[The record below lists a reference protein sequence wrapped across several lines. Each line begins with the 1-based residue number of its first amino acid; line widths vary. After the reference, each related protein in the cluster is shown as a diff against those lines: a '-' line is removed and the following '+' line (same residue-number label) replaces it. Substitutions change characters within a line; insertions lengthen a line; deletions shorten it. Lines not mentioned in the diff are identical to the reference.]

1 MSDLAETINARNA
14 LVDTLDAIANGSTEA
29 TSLQQALL
37 DYRETTPPG
46 AKGDMPWAYYELI
59 EALIHAVSW
68 INAQWNAQPDASRHA
83 TAARLRA
90 SAVADRSHPTWPDPL
105 MTAARHLAELPE
117 LSTPKLVAAILRRVP
132 IPPRVT
138 PVFKPTQQTSGN
150 QTGDDPP
157 EETPNLAIVIRFQGE
172 PVMRP
177 TALQPGAM
185 HQFEAEIRTDRWPK
199 EAEQLEVKF
208 ISVFPENFL
217 YASDLSFTKDEL
229 RQPLEI
235 RIGGERPPPDPPLEL
250 TASATFLRGDQRT
263 PARIAG
269 NTTIELVTFDPGT
282 ATPLNMP
289 TTARAVQQMMN
300 ELANALPDLST
311 EDRRDVRLLLE
322 GVLRFGHT
330 VLDDRLDA
338 GADINEDWF
347 QSKLCSFLQADP
359 NIGARLERHAM
370 RAGGITDP
378 LLGRIPLELK
388 VDKNAIS
395 LEDAA
400 RRFVRQPTQYAS
412 ASDSQ
417 VSLLA
422 VLEAS
427 QQLAPAGV
435 MGNEIKWE
443 YPEVASGPNPPFPS
457 MVGIII
463 IRAGFPR
470 PSDFSR

>member
-1 MSDLAETINARNA
+1 MTAKSA
-14 LVDTLDAIANGSTEA
+14 LVDALDAIAGGSTDADNLE
-29 TSLQQALL
+29 QALL
-37 DYRETTPPG
+37 AYQETVPSAST
-46 AKGDMPWAYYELI
+46 GDVLWAYCELI
-59 EALIHAVSW
+59 ETLVHAVRW
-68 INAQWNAQPDASRHA
+68 LQAQWNAEPETSLHA
-83 TAARLRA
+83 NAARIRA
-90 SAVADRSHPTWPDPL
+90 SAVANRSHPTWPEPL
-105 MTAARHLAELPE
+105 TTATRHLAKLTDP
-117 LSTPKLVAAILRRVP
+117 STPQVVAANLSRVP
-132 IPPRVT
+132 MPPRVT
-138 PVFKPTQQTSGN
+138 PLFKPPQQASGN
-150 QTGDDPP
+150 RTGDDPP
-157 EETPNLAIVIRFQGE
+157 EEKPTLVIVIRFQGE

-185 HQFEAEIRTDRWPK
+185 HRFEAEVRIDPWPEDTDH
-199 EAEQLEVKF
+199 LEVKF
-208 ISVFPENFL
+208 ISVFPRDYL
-217 YASDLSFTKDEL
+217 YASDLTFTKEEL

-235 RIGGERPPPDPPLEL
+235 RIGGERPSSDPPLGL
-250 TASATFLRGDQRT
+250 TASATLLRGDQRI

-269 NTTIELVTFDPGT
+269 NTTLELVTFDPGT

-289 TTARAVQQMMN
+289 TTARAVQQRMS
-300 ELANALPDLST
+300 ELANALPDLSR
-311 EDRRDVRLLLE
+311 EDKRDVRLLIE

-330 VLDDRLDA
+330 LLDERLDA
-338 GADINEDWF
+338 EADIDEDWF
-347 QSKLCSFLQADP
+347 QRNLSFFLRADP
-359 NIGARLERHAM
+359 TIGARLEGHAM

-388 VDKNAIS
+388 VDKKAIS

-412 ASDSQ
+412 AGDSQ

-422 VLEAS
+422 VLDTSEKR
-427 QQLAPAGV
+427 APAGV

-443 YPEVASGPNPPFPS
+443 YPEIATGPHPPFPS